1 MDSDNEKPRK
11 KRRRPHWVVR
21 GLGPSFTACLGFVI
35 SVLYI
40 TFPCAWLATH
50 VSVAYPVASAML
62 LTGTLITFLVS
73 SCMDP
78 GILHQGPPWPGTVE
92 VAYVVVNGQ
101 RYDMDWCS
109 RCEIYLPPAAW
120 HCRRCNACVDR
131 FDHHCEWL
139 NNCVGRRNYPV
150 FLLFLL
156 LLTSYLLLVLSSS
169 LFYLFLT
176 LLTLHQPFSL
186 PHATTVV
193 VMVTSLACVL
203 LVLVI
208 LFSNIKLISNGEP
221 SSTIEPYFEPDD
233 KNPFDQGCW
242 KNWTGILCSRTGPR
256 YLGAVK
262 PSRRGD
268 TEGDWS
274 NLTLLHQEDQ
284 CLYSCSSVPCCNTCK
299 HHKVA
304 EGPASP
310 GHFKHST
317 LSLDSLKEG
326 RGCRCCYREVV
337 PAGCVTTDKH
347 SDNNKPSQSSAVE
360 IPDMLAAGD
369 EDLDQERDG
378 VLIRAAK

>member
-1 MDSDNEKPRK
+1 MELDNDKPRK
-11 KRRRPHWVVR
+11 KKRPHWIVR
-21 GLGPSFTACLGFVI
+21 GLGPSFTACMGFVI

-62 LTGTLITFLVS
+62 LTGTLVTFLVS
-73 SCMDP
+73 SFMDP
-78 GILHQGPPWPGTVE
+78 GILHQDPPWPGTAE
-92 VAYVVVNGQ
+92 VAYVIVNGQ
-101 RYDMDWCS
+101 KYEMDWCS
-109 RCEIYLPPAAW
+109 RCELYLPPAAW

-139 NNCVGRRNYPV
+139 NNCVGRRNYRV

-169 LFYLFLT
+169 QLYLFLT
-176 LLTLHQPFSL
+176 LLILQQPFSL

-208 LFSNIKLISNGEP
+208 LISHIKLISNGEP

-233 KNPFDQGCW
+233 QNPFDQGCW
-242 KNWTGILCSRTGPR
+242 KNWTHVLCSKTGPR

-262 PSRRGD
+262 PSRGGD

-274 NLTLLHQEDQ
+274 RVTPLHQEDL
-284 CLYSCSSVPCCNTCK
+284 CLHSCGQVSCCNTCK

-304 EGPASP
+304 VGPASRDR
-310 GHFKHST
+310 FKHNT

-326 RGCRCCYREVV
+326 RGSHYCYRKVE
-337 PAGCVTTDKH
+337 PAGCVITDKH
-347 SDNNKPSQSSAVE
+347 SNNKKPSQSSAVE
-360 IPDMLAAGD
+360 IPDIAAAGD
-369 EDLDQERDG
+369 EDLDQERDE
-378 VLIRAAK
+378 VPIRAAK